1 VSFIAVLALTVCVGV
16 IAVMQLGKVH
26 DMSTEMSTTWMPATR
41 SLLEMKNLVSRYRT
55 QEMQHILSGSY
66 DEMAAYE
73 KAMDETWAN
82 LQKNRTTYESLITEP
97 EEREIYPELQKLL
110 NQYAVA
116 HNKIVAISHTQEN
129 EQANALIRGKSLQ
142 LTR

>member
-1 VSFIAVLALTVCVGV
+1 
-16 IAVMQLGKVH
+16 MQLGKVH
-26 DMSTEMSTTWMPATR
+26 DMSTDLATNWMPATR

-66 DEMAAYE
+66 DEMAVYE
-73 KAMDETWAN
+73 KAMDETWTN
-82 LQKNRTTYESLITEP
+82 LQKHRAEYERLISEP

-110 NQYAVA
+110 TQYSVE

-129 EQANALIRGKSLQ
+129 E
-142 LTR
+142 